1 VPGNYHPFMRMAAAA
16 AVASMTVLL
25 AGCGTDPGRTGR
37 AESSQTGP
45 QAGSRAQAE
54 AFARQLMA
62 RLVFPS
68 GTQPV
73 RLSPLPSLLRDP
85 WAGPGGSSAPGS
97 VDVGRLDTVSLGLAG
112 TQAFLLTH
120 APGGAN
126 LTGTGHQNG
135 PDGDVERDLYIHL
148 GSLPR
153 GINDAEIVML
163 MIPRGAT
170 STRIATYVRVIWFPS
185 RTAAE
190 HLDPA
195 DFGAVSVR
203 ATLLNPKLH
212 NVTRTFRSSADLARL
227 AGLLNGLSAEPN
239 TMHTCPSSTATY
251 QITFEP
257 RTVQHSAVVVT
268 TYGCYGATVTTGGVP
283 QPALL
288 DPGNAVAASAAR
300 MLGISSTH
308 S

>member
-1 VPGNYHPFMRMAAAA
+1 MPGNYHPFMRMAAAA

-25 AGCGTDPGRTGR
+25 VGCGTDPGRTGR

-54 AFARQLMA
+54 TFARHLMA
-62 RLVFPS
+62 RLVFPPS
-68 GTQPV
+68 TQPV
-73 RLSPLPSLLRDP
+73 RLSPLPSLLRNP
-85 WAGPGGSSAPGS
+85 WVGPAGSSAPGS
-97 VDVGRLDTVSLGLAG
+97 VDLGQLDAVSLGQAA
-112 TQAFLLTH
+112 TEAFLLTH
-120 APGGAN
+120 APSGAN

-135 PDGDVERDLYIHL
+135 PGGDIERDLYIHL
-148 GSLPR
+148 SSLPR

-190 HLDPA
+190 HLDTA
-195 DFGAVSVR
+195 DFGTVSVR

-212 NVTRTFRSSADLARL
+212 HVTRTFRSAADLARL
-227 AGLLNGLSAEPN
+227 AGLLNRLSAEPN
-239 TMHTCPSSTATY
+239 TMHTCPSSIATY

-257 RTVQHSAVVVT
+257 RTVQQPAVVVT

-288 DPGNAVAASAAR
+288 DPGNAVAVTAAR
-300 MLGISSTH
+300 MLGISSNRP
-308 S
+308 